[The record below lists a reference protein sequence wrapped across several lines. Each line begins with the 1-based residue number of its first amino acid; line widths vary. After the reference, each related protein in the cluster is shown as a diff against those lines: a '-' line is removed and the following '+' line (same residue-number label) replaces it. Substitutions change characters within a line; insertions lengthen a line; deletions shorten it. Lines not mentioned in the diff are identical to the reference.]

1 MKLDP
6 SLLER
11 LVCPETGSRLQ
22 MASVSVVSALNAA
35 IDKGK
40 LKDKSG
46 RALTE
51 RLSGALVRVQ
61 GDVAYP
67 IVDDIPV
74 LWPDAGVELD
84 ALGRSTS
91 SP

>member
-1 MKLDP
+1 
-6 SLLER
+6 
-11 LVCPETGSRLQ
+11 
-22 MASVSVVSALNAA
+22 
-35 IDKGK
+35 
-40 LKDKSG
+40 
-46 RALTE
+46 LTE
-51 RLSGALVRVQ
+51 RLSGALVRAQ

-74 LWPDAGVELD
+74 LLPDAGVELD

>member
-1 MKLDP
+1 MKLDS

-22 MASVSVVSALNAA
+22 VANVPVVNALNAA

-46 RALTE
+46 RVLTE
-51 RLSGALVRVQ
+51 RLSGALVRAE

-74 LWPDAGVELD
+74 LLPDAGVELD

-91 SP
+91 RA